1 MHDMNVCVIELPIRT
16 FFVPAFMIC
25 QAGTEFI
32 DLMKLKLNSFIE
44 NCLPAS
50 MQGPNIFYLYN
61 TRYNKK
67 TELNRKNDSFFEVDA

>member
-1 MHDMNVCVIELPIRT
+1 MFDYRT
-16 FFVPAFMIC
+16 NDQDFFVPAFMIC

-44 NCLPAS
+44 NYLPAG

-61 TRYNKK
+61 TGYNEK
-67 TELNRKNDSFFEVDA
+67 TELNRKGDSFFEADA